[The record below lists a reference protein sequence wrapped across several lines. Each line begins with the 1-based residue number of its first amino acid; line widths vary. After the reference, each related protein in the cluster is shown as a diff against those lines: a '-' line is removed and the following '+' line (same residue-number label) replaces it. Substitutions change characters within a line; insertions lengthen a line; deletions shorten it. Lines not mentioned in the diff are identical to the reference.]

1 MSSFETNP
9 VVVESHPRKEG
20 IAGKVALGVAL
31 VAALGGLAFQSYQS
45 SNVREE
51 LAKTHQQME
60 KMRGEMETS
69 VTAVK
74 QENTA
79 TMNETIAKL
88 NAENAAAQK
97 AAQRQI
103 QIQANARALTAKHLK
118 DLTARNEEMTSR
130 LEDWR
135 KANEANATKVD
146 ESLNTIKTDVGT
158 VQTQVASAKD
168 ELDRTI
174 ADLKRM
180 TGDMGVMSGLIATN
194 ASELDA
200 LKKLGE
206 RDYFEFTLD
215 KKVKG
220 PQKVGNILLALKK
233 ADVKKSRFTVNVIAD
248 DRTVEKKD
256 KNVNEPVQFYTS
268 QARLPLELVINQISK
283 DKVSGYLA
291 VPKVKEVARRS

>member
-1 MSSFETNP
+1 MSNFETKP
-9 VVVESHPRKEG
+9 VVVENHPRNEG
-20 IAGKVALGVAL
+20 VAGKVVLGVAL
-31 VAALGGLAFQSYQS
+31 VAALGGLAFQTHQS
-45 SNVREE
+45 NAVRDE
-51 LAKTHQQME
+51 LAKTHQQMD
-60 KMRGEMETS
+60 KMRTEMETS

-88 NAENAAAQK
+88 NAETAAAQK
-97 AAQRQI
+97 AAQRQL
-103 QIQANARALTAKHLK
+103 QIQANARALTAKQLK
-118 DLTARNEEMTSR
+118 ELTTRNEEMTSR

-135 KANEANATKVD
+135 KSNEEKATQVD
-146 ESLNTIKTDVGT
+146 ESLNTIKTDVGS
-158 VQTQVASAKD
+158 VQTQVASTKD

-174 ADLKRM
+174 TDLKRM

-206 RDYFEFTLD
+206 RDYYEFTLD
-215 KKVKG
+215 KNTKG
-220 PQKVGNILLALKK
+220 PQKVGNIQLALKK

-268 QARLPLELVINQISK
+268 QARMPLELVINQISK

-291 VPKVKEVARRS
+291 VPKVKESARRS